1 MSEPPNS
8 ETAEI
13 NELRQKVLSF
23 PHNSFFRFSYAQL
36 LAKKNHAEEAIE
48 QLSLCLKVRDD
59 WMMAALLK
67 AKLEISLD
75 RNEDAELSLIKT
87 IELAK
92 AQDHQDPLDEASD
105 LLEFLKGS

>member
-23 PHNSFFRFSYAQL
+23 PNNSFFRFSYAQL
-36 LAKKNHAEEAIE
+36 LAKKNHYEEAIV
-48 QLSLCLKVRDD
+48 QLSLCIKARED

-67 AKLEISLD
+67 AKLEMSLD
-75 RNEDAELSLIKT
+75 RKEDAALSLLKT

-92 AQDHQDPLDEASD
+92 AQDHQDPLDEATE
-105 LLEFLKGS
+105 LLKLLKG

>member
-1 MSEPPNS
+1 LSEPVNS

-23 PHNSFFRFSYAQL
+23 PNNSFFRFSYAQL

-48 QLSLCLKVRDD
+48 QLSLCLKARDD

-67 AKLEISLD
+67 AKLEISLE
-75 RNEDAELSLIKT
+75 RKEDAESSLIKT

-92 AQDHQDPLDEASD
+92 AQDHQDPLDEASG
-105 LLEFLKGS
+105 LLELLKGS

>member
-1 MSEPPNS
+1 LSESPNS

-23 PHNSFFRFSYAQL
+23 PNNSFFRFSYAQL
-36 LAKKNHAEEAIE
+36 LAKKNHSEEAVE
-48 QLSLCLKVRDD
+48 QLSICLKTRND

-67 AKLEISLD
+67 AKLEISLE
-75 RNEDAELSLIKT
+75 RKEDAELSLIKT

-92 AQDHQDPLDEASD
+92 AQDHQDPLDEASE
-105 LLEFLKGS
+105 LLALLKGS